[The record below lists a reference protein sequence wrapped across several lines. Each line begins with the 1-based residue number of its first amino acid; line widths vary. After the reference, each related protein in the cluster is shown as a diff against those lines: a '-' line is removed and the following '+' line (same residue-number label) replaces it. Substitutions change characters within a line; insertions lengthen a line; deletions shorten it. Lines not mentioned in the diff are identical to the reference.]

1 MGQVNVNTPGG
12 GTPVEPAGS
21 SGAGLILGVI
31 LAIILIAVLL
41 WIFVL
46 RPPADTTDGGGT
58 DGGGEVPAPS
68 ALIVTR
74 A

>member
-12 GTPVEPAGS
+12 GTAGEPAGS

-46 RPPADTTDGGGT
+46 RPPADTDGGGT
-58 DGGGEVPAPS
+58 DGGGDAPAPS
-68 ALIVTR
+68 ALVLTR

>member
-12 GTPVEPAGS
+12 GTAPTEPAGS

-46 RPPADTTDGGGT
+46 RPPATTDGGGT
-58 DGGGEVPAPS
+58 DGGGEEPAPS
-68 ALIVTR
+68 ALVLTR